1 MTKLTKADVVH
12 VAKLA
17 NLNLSDSEIKK
28 FLPQLSSI
36 IDFVGQLNEVD
47 TQNTEPTA
55 QVTGLENIYRS
66 GETDPSKCLSQDEV
80 LSGTDKNYNG
90 FFKVPAILEGRTDK

>member
-1 MTKLTKADVVH
+1 MTRLTKADVVH

-17 NLNLSDSEIKK
+17 NLNLSDSEINK
-28 FLPQLSSI
+28 FLPQLSSV
-36 IDFVGQLNEVD
+36 IDFVGQLNKVD

-55 QVTGLENIYRS
+55 QITGLENVYRND
-66 GETDPSKCLSQDEV
+66 EADLSKCLSQDEA

-90 FFKVPAILEGRTDK
+90 FFKVPAILERRTDK